1 MDKHHFKEE
10 DQHRKGKNKMGDW
23 LDLDWVKF
31 AIRDAIVLL
40 VCILLKTS
48 AEIISFMIGIVI
60 GDILLLIIHL
70 LIGWLKHN
78 G

>member
-1 MDKHHFKEE
+1 
-10 DQHRKGKNKMGDW
+10 MGDW